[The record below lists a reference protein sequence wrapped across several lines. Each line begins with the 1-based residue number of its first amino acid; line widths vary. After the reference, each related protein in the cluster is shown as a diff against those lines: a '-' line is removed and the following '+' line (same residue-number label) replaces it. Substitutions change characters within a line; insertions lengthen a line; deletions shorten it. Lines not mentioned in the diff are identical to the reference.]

1 VSTMRCPLDPAAT
14 TPAVEEVMST
24 LRQWRLQPGPGR
36 VWVRQAADSAGDAPA
51 ELLLEYDA
59 TIGLVSLEAWR
70 DGRRLF
76 GIDDFVGTA

>member
-1 VSTMRCPLDPAAT
+1 MRCPLDPSSTAR
-14 TPAVEEVMST
+14 AVEEVMST
-24 LRQWRLQPGPGR
+24 LRQWRLSPAPGR
-36 VWVRQAADSAGDAPA
+36 LWVRQAADSAGDDPA

-59 TIGLVSLEAWR
+59 TLGLVSLEAWR